1 MPAYFFNLVNLKGP
15 CFENQRY
22 RTKLERNKIYRYV
35 LGLSSPVRFR

>member
-35 LGLSSPVRFR
+35 PRLSGPI